1 MSKRAESLVW
11 ERSRAGKTDLL
22 AVIKIADLADD
33 DGRNAF
39 IEVPALARAIRAS
52 ERGALYVLHR
62 LEQRG
67 EIEIEV
73 NHEGR
78 YIELRGGR
86 QFRPKWFLH
95 VRCVCAWEAYQLES
109 AHQDGADDESE
120 KIADSEPVSF
130 PRGRPSRAAA
140 KSEKIAHFAAS
151 RNPQSFPGNPKPASE
166 KSEKTRTT
174 YKERS
179 VSDPL
184 VIAAAAAAEDFRLAW
199 NDAIAAD
206 RSSPIPIVSELT
218 PERIEVISEALD
230 DRPLAA
236 WKVIF
241 ARVAESSFLSGYGKR
256 GFVAD
261 LWWLLRT
268 PEPAVQVMDG
278 KYDDHFS
285 DAELGEASARRFSV
299 SGGRCTHTLICRDDH
314 ACLKRWAL
322 ALRRT
327 S

>member
-73 NHEGR
+73 NHDGR

-95 VRCVCAWEAYQLES
+95 VRCVCAWEAYQLDTRQH
-109 AHQDGADDESE
+109 AGDDDESE
-120 KIADSEPVSF
+120 KIADSEPVRF
-130 PRGRPSRAAA
+130 PRGRPSRAAD
-140 KSEKIAHFAAS
+140 KSEKIAHFAGS
-151 RNPQSFPGNPKPASE
+151 RNPQSFPSNPKPASE

-184 VIAAAAAAEDFRLAW
+184 VEQEQGSATPDVQAAAPPTDPPEENLNVITKLAHTLL
-199 NDAIAAD
+199 DVLGVPKAD
-206 RSSPIPIVSELT
+206 
-218 PERIEVISEALD
+218 D
-230 DRPLAA
+230 
-236 WKVIF
+236 
-241 ARVAESSFLSGYGKR
+241 
-256 GFVAD
+256 
-261 LWWLLRT
+261 
-268 PEPAVQVMDG
+268 
-278 KYDDHFS
+278 
-285 DAELGEASARRFSV
+285 ELGEYTDALKQRCAEHHVRYDSDVVRKALDSAIWQRTNRHRRP
-299 SGGRCTHTLICRDDH
+299 
-314 ACLKRWAL
+314 A
-322 ALRRT
+322 
-327 S
+327 